1 MGEGYQLSLAINIQ
15 YMKDRNVIRERY
27 LRDEFSI
34 RLGGLAANLA
44 RVKSFSD
51 HPDHRDI
58 VESLLDESKF
68 FIEWTALDAEPELQA
83 NLVELQLQ
91 LACWQRSWADIWADP
106 ARRAAVAEQAQAWSE
121 RLLKISGLVH

>member
-1 MGEGYQLSLAINIQ
+1 
-15 YMKDRNVIRERY
+15 MKDRNVIQERY
-27 LRDEFSI
+27 LCDELSI

-83 NLVELQLQ
+83 DLVELQIRNPSLK
-91 LACWQRSWADIWADP
+91 
-106 ARRAAVAEQAQAWSE
+106 
-121 RLLKISGLVH
+121 RLEVKGQT

>member
-1 MGEGYQLSLAINIQ
+1 
-15 YMKDRNVIRERY
+15 MKDHNVIRERY
-27 LRDEFSI
+27 LRDEISI

-58 VESLLDESKF
+58 VERLLDESKF
-68 FIEWTALDAEPELQA
+68 FIEWTALDAVPELQA

-106 ARRAAVAEQAQAWSE
+106 ARRAAVAEQAHAWSE
-121 RLLKISGLVH
+121 RLLKISGLLHV

>member
-1 MGEGYQLSLAINIQ
+1 
-15 YMKDRNVIRERY
+15 MKDRNIIRERY
-27 LRDEFSI
+27 LRDELSI

-51 HPDHRDI
+51 HPDHCHI

-83 NLVELQLQ
+83 DLVELQLR
-91 LACWQRSWADIWADP
+91 LACWQRSWADIWADS
-106 ARRAAVAEQAQAWSE
+106 ARRAAVAEQANAWSE
-121 RLLKISGLVH
+121 RLLKISGLLHV

>member
-1 MGEGYQLSLAINIQ
+1 
-15 YMKDRNVIRERY
+15 MKDRNVIRERY
-27 LRDEFSI
+27 LRDELSI

-68 FIEWTALDAEPELQA
+68 FIEWTALDADSELQA
-83 NLVELQLQ
+83 DLVELQIQ

-106 ARRAAVAEQAQAWSE
+106 VRRVAVAEQAHAWSE
-121 RLLKISGLVH
+121 RLLEISGLVH

>member
-1 MGEGYQLSLAINIQ
+1 
-15 YMKDRNVIRERY
+15 MKDHNVIRERY

-58 VESLLDESKF
+58 VERLLDESKF
-68 FIEWTALDAEPELQA
+68 FIEWTALDAVPELQA